1 MSEKIEKVSD
11 DQLIESIDRYVR
23 NSDGGF
29 FPGTSDV
36 AKRRENSIY
45 EMSLEARGDL
55 APQGVSKIVAS
66 DSAEIAEG
74 YTALIVKLLL
84 DNNKLAMFTP
94 YDDSVSSIKNAQV
107 ASDVVN
113 YCLFNSNSDGWS
125 KLSTWIKSAV
135 VLGNSALTWGWEEDY
150 DYEIEEYETIDEV
163 SLDQILADPDLEIIG
178 DLSIDEENSNGED
191 QTIVY
196 SNVRLRRKI
205 DKSRVK
211 LRNVAPEAF
220 IIDRSATS
228 IHDAKF
234 VGIVTEM
241 TRSDIRKN
249 WKDFEGDIS
258 DLGEEI
264 YGADFDIGNF
274 ARKDAAGIS
283 TWDVNSQS
291 EEEEANIE
299 VTVIE
304 CWIKSDRD
312 GDGIAELKHVIKA
325 GNVILEEDDVSY
337 IPIAVLNPIEIPHEF
352 YGLSL
357 LDMARSQTQA
367 TTAILRGFVENVYFG
382 NYGRTL
388 ADPNVVDFAA
398 LQNPLP
404 KQIIATNGNPTAA
417 IQQIQ
422 PEPISSGTTGML
434 EFLGLQKEQSTGLT
448 KTALGLNDTLY
459 VSGNSETKMAGAQ
472 NAAQTRIEHI
482 ARRFVES
489 GIKDLCRGVLRE
501 MKNNLKNPLRFRQ
514 GKGYSSVTAEELQR
528 IPANMDLD
536 IQANLG
542 ENSNMNV
549 SAKLN
554 QLAELLPMMAQ
565 DATASSYV
573 SPMASFNLA
582 TDIIENMGMDPTRF
596 LLDPE
601 DPNNQQM
608 IQQQQQSATERANA
622 ERDLEI
628 GTKQANINLIKA
640 EVDNKKIDNKRQLLQ
655 AEDESNRKWAEVAVK
670 AAKDGVPMP
679 EKVPVD
685 FQSLYQDT
693 DADEKQQ
700 QQEQAMMQQM
710 QQQMAQQG
718 TMEGQQPVGP
728 DLNSLMTNE

>member
-283 TWDVNSQS
+283 TWDVSSQS

>member
-94 YDDSVSSIKNAQV
+94 YDDSVSSIKNAQI

-178 DLSIDEENSNGED
+178 DLSIDEENSLPEE
-191 QTIVY
+191 QIIVY

-283 TWDVNSQS
+283 TWDVSSQS

-367 TTAILRGFVENVYFG
+367 TTAILRGLVENVYFG

-528 IPANMDLD
+528 IPANTDLD

-628 GTKQANINLIKA
+628 STKQANINLIKA

-700 QQEQAMMQQM
+700 QQEQDMMQQM

-718 TMEGQQPVGP
+718 TIEGQQPIGP

>member
-94 YDDSVSSIKNAQV
+94 YDDSVSSIKNAQI

>member
-94 YDDSVSSIKNAQV
+94 YDDSVSSIKNAQF
-107 ASDVVN
+107 AIDLVN